1 MKACP
6 YRKDFLEK
14 LGGDNETTKQQ
25 MTKWLSAL
33 EDIVARNNALFQ
45 SHPEYIKGM

>member
-14 LGGDNETTKQQ
+14 LGGDNETTKVQ
-25 MTKWLSAL
+25 MEKWLSSL
-33 EDIVARNNALFQ
+33 EAIVAHIITLFQ